1 MTPKEKLLHSSITL
15 FMEQPMQKLSMTLD
29 SDWENVNLVRRE
41 IKSFLQEKEY
51 LEEDIY
57 ALQMVSAELL
67 ENAIKYGNFE
77 LDKKIQYNLNLKK
90 SKVIVEVTNPVRDS
104 DNLKKL
110 DQQIQWIRGYQ
121 NPFEAY
127 VEKVKEISSR
137 SHQDRE
143 SGLGLVRIAYE
154 GHSILDFYVNEEN
167 VLAISAVYEN

>member
-1 MTPKEKLLHSSITL
+1 
-15 FMEQPMQKLSMTLD
+15 MQKLSMTLD